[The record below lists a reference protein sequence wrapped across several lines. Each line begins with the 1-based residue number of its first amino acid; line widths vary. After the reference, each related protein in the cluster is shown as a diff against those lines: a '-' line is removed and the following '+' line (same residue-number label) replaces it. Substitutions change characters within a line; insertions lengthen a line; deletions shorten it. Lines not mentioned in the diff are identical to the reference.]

1 MSVKRHGKKKG
12 VKLLADRE
20 RIDRNKFTLLA
31 LIYLQD
37 QKYDKETLND
47 IKKSYGPAGVIN
59 GCCPVQI

>member
-12 VKLLADRE
+12 VKSFADRE

-37 QKYDKETLND
+37 QKYDKEKLDD
-47 IKKSYGPAGVIN
+47 IKKSYGPAGVID
-59 GCCPVQI
+59 GCCPFHI

>member
-12 VKLLADRE
+12 LKSLAERE

-47 IKKSYGPAGVIN
+47 IKKTYGPAGVIN